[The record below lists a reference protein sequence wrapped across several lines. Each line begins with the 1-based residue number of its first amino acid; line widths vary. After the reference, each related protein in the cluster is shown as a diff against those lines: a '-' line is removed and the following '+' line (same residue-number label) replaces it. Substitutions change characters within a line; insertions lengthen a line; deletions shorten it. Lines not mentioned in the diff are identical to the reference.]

1 MHTGKK
7 LGVKIMMVAL
17 GALLVLLP
25 FMGCAEP
32 APAPA
37 PAPKPAPAPEPAP
50 APKPTLIFHDLSWD
64 SVQVHNRIVAFIA
77 EHGYVY
83 QSEFIATETAPG
95 WVGLRKGEI
104 NINMESWTENIQK
117 VYDEAIAS
125 GDVVDLGS
133 NFPDSWQGWLVP
145 TFVIKGDPAR
155 GIEPMAP
162 DLKSVEDMPKYWEL
176 FEDPEDPAKGR
187 FINSIP
193 GWLCTEINSKKLVT
207 YGLDE
212 YYTDFLAGSDA
223 ALSGSMAAAYEKG
236 EPWFGY
242 YWSPTWVLG
251 KLDMTPLEEPPFD
264 ASLWGTTYG
273 CAFAPTQVNII
284 VNSSLLDSAPEIVE
298 FLRKYETTNAQN
310 NKVLAYMQ
318 ASEAST
324 EEAAIWFLKE
334 YEDIW
339 TTWVPKDVADKVKA
353 ALP

>member
-1 MHTGKK
+1 
-7 LGVKIMMVAL
+7 
-17 GALLVLLP
+17 
-25 FMGCAEP
+25 
-32 APAPA
+32 
-37 PAPKPAPAPEPAP
+37 P